1 MSVLLRIDKYK
12 AILRGAEWRC
22 AHVPL
27 EETLNRFT
35 RQWVQREAD
44 SSELQGDLEE
54 RIATAVARRF
64 QGRVGIRVSSEKRG
78 NQRQYLNLRQ
88 LDLFDTWDS

>member
-1 MSVLLRIDKYK
+1 MSVLLRIDKHK

-22 AHVPL
+22 AYAPL
-27 EETLNRFT
+27 EDALNRFT

-44 SSELQGDLEE
+44 SSELQGDLED
-54 RIATAVARRF
+54 RIANAVARRF
-64 QGRVGIRVSSEKRG
+64 AGRVGLRVNSEKRV

-88 LDLFDTWDS
+88 LDLFDTWNS